1 LKTHPKARLAH
12 RLFAHSHKCL
22 SESTPVFL
30 GSGKQVRDFIDVKTA
45 GANICD
51 AALGNRQG
59 AMNICSGVPRS
70 VHDFA
75 TAIAD
80 EYGRRDLL
88 EFETLKDNPSDW
100 DSIVSEP
107 QQSGLRQNSAL
118 RTTPTKF
125 RQTSKY
131 RQN

>member
-1 LKTHPKARLAH
+1 L
-12 RLFAHSHKCL
+12 HKFL
-22 SESTPVFL
+22 SEGAAVSL

-51 AALGNRQG
+51 VALGNRQG

-70 VHDFA
+70 VHDCA

-88 EFETLKDNPSDW
+88 EFGTLKDNPSDW
-100 DSIVSEP
+100 DTIVGEP
-107 QQSGLRQNSAL
+107 QQSG
-118 RTTPTKF
+118 
-125 RQTSKY
+125 
-131 RQN
+131 